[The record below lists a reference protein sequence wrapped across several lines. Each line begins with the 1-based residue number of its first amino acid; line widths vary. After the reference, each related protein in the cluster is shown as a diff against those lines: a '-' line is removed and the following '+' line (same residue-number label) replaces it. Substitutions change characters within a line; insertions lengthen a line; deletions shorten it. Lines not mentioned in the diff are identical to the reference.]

1 MYFVQF
7 VYLCIMYDVVDM
19 CNLCM
24 IILFNILIDL
34 SYEGSHLRSPV
45 VSECVFINPFVVVVY
60 CMSQQQ

>member
-24 IILFNILIDL
+24 IISFNILIDL
-34 SYEGSHLRSPV
+34 SYEGFHLHSPV
-45 VSECVFINPFVVVVY
+45 VGKCLFINLLAVVVY